1 MSSLSQE
8 NRYIAIGDF
17 SLGQDTFLLTGFEGS
32 EHVSDLFEFQ
42 ITVISENLDVAADSV
57 VGKSTNIIIQ
67 NDHNRVFNGFISSFT
82 YGEIQINNVR
92 EYHMTMVP
100 WLWFLSKTNNHRIF
114 QEKNTKDIVS
124 QIFQD
129 LGFND
134 FDFRAS
140 GGEVREYC
148 VQHNE
153 SDLNFVSRLL
163 EEEGIAYFFLHKEG
177 EHKLILVDEKNA
189 YDEVTETNLEYSNG
203 SSPLEQITRWEHL
216 YNFKKGQWSL
226 ADYNFKEPNKTL
238 YSNTTTTSIFSDN
251 SNFEHYEYPSLYEFG
266 SGGELV
272 KVRMESDEAGINRVV
287 GRTDCTT
294 FYAGGKFKVD
304 KHDNAQEKG
313 EYILISVHHRAY
325 DTTYFSGESGDT
337 GYINNFVC
345 IPSEVHYRPPL
356 IHQKPFMR
364 GPQSAIVTG
373 PSGEEIYVDELGR
386 IKVQFYWDREGQ
398 NDENTTCFI
407 RVMQT
412 WAGAQWGA
420 SFIPRIGHEVI
431 VDFIDGD
438 PDRPIITGTVYNGK
452 NKPPFDSK
460 TKSGIRTRS
469 TKDGS
474 SANCNELI
482 FDDKKDSEQIF
493 IHAEKNMD
501 TEVENNET
509 LTVDNDRTKHVK
521 HDENSKIDNDR
532 NKTVG
537 NNQSESIGKD
547 KTINVG
553 ENHKE
558 SIGNDA
564 SISIDNNRKET
575 IGKDSAIQV
584 GKNHDFQVGDNI
596 TIDIGKDHAE
606 TIGANMNITIS
617 KNLTESVEG
626 QYREEVTKEYRLTAK
641 KIALEAN
648 DEIALKTGS
657 AQIVMKKNGDIS
669 ISGKKITVK
678 GSSDVIV
685 KGSQVKVN

>member
-42 ITVISENLDVAADSV
+42 ITVISENLNVAADSV
-57 VGKSTNIIIQ
+57 VGKSTDITIQ
-67 NDHNRVFNGFISSFT
+67 NDHNRVFNGYISSFS

-114 QEKNTKDIVS
+114 QDKNTKDIVS

-140 GGEVREYC
+140 GGQVREYC

-163 EEEGIAYFFLHKEG
+163 EEEGIAYFFIHEEG
-177 EHKLILVDEKNA
+177 KHKLILIDEKNA
-189 YDEVTETNLEYSNG
+189 YDEVAESNLEYSNG
-203 SSPLEQITRWEHL
+203 TSPNEQITRWEHL
-216 YNFKKGQWSL
+216 YDFKKGQWSL
-226 ADYNFKEPNKTL
+226 ADYNFKEPNKKL
-238 YSNTTTTSIFSDN
+238 YSNTATTSTFADN
-251 SNFEHYEYPSLYEFG
+251 SKYEHYEYPSLYEYG
-266 SGGELV
+266 LGGELV
-272 KVRMESDEAGINRVV
+272 KVRMEAEEASINRVL
-287 GRTDCTT
+287 GSSDCTT
-294 FYAGGKFKVD
+294 FYAGSKFKVG

-337 GYINNFVC
+337 GYINSFVC
-345 IPSEVHYRPPL
+345 IPSDVHYRPPL

-373 PSGEEIYVDELGR
+373 PSGEEIYVDDLGR
-386 IKVQFYWDREGQ
+386 IKVQFYWDREGN
-398 NDENTTCFI
+398 NDENTSCFI
-407 RVMQT
+407 RVMQA

-474 SANCNELI
+474 AANCNELI
-482 FDDKKDSEQIF
+482 FDDKKDAEQIL
-493 IHAEKNMD
+493 IHAEKNLD
-501 TEVENNET
+501 TVVENDESLNVEHNRAKNIS
-509 LTVDNDRTKHVK
+509 NDEVTSVGNNR
-521 HDENSKIDNDR
+521 SKEIGNDQTESVG
-532 NKTVG
+532 NNNDLTVG
-537 NNQSESIGKD
+537 NDHSETVGKNATISIGDNLSESIGKNMTVSVSKD
-547 KTINVG
+547 LS
-553 ENHKE
+553 E
-558 SIGNDA
+558 SIG
-564 SISIDNNRKET
+564 S
-575 IGKDSAIQV
+575 
-584 GKNHDFQVGDNI
+584 NH
-596 TIDIGKDHAE
+596 
-606 TIGANMNITIS
+606 
-617 KNLTESVEG
+617 TESV
-626 QYREEVTKEYRLTAK
+626 TKAYEL
-641 KIALEAN
+641 
-648 DEIALKTGS
+648 
-657 AQIVMKKNGDIS
+657 NG
-669 ISGKKITVK
+669 
-678 GSSDVIV
+678 
-685 KGSQVKVN
+685 